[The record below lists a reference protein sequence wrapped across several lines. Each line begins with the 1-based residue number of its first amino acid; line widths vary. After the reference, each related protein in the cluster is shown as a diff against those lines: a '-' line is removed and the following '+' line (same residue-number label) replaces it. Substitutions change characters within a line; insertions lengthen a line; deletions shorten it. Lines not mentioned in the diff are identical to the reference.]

1 MLVKILTYHV
11 VSGTYNEAKLR
22 KEVMQGNGMATLKT
36 VQGDMLTV
44 TMEGTDLVVKDEKG
58 ATAHITTA
66 NVMQSNGIIHVIDSV
81 LQPN

>member
-1 MLVKILTYHV
+1 MSWPKQLRGKIQR
-11 VSGTYNEAKLR
+11 SKLR
-22 KEVMQGNGMATLKT
+22 KEVMQGNGTATLKT
-36 VQGDMLTV
+36 VQGDMLTA
-44 TMEGTDLVVKDEKG
+44 TMDGADLVVKDEKG